1 MGFFKKLKF
10 WRKRKE
16 RVELKEHIEILEN
29 IMQEL
34 LKILEKK
41 DREREEVEVTL
52 QGRIRELEEQIAAKG
67 GEMDTAQEE
76 HLEEALPGN
85 MDECTQEE
93 LQGTPEE
100 RSSEEAEPGNMDE
113 STEEDKQ
120 QGTPEEGS
128 LEQALPENIDDLFQE
143 APVRNKY
150 VYYAV
155 AVGVLVAAGWW
166 FLSYILFV

>member
-16 RVELKEHIEILEN
+16 RAELKEHVEILGN
-29 IMQEL
+29 IIQEL

-85 MDECTQEE
+85 IDDTSQ
-93 LQGTPEE
+93 
-100 RSSEEAEPGNMDE
+100 
-113 STEEDKQ
+113 EDKL

>member
-85 MDECTQEE
+85 MDECTQE
-93 LQGTPEE
+93 
-100 RSSEEAEPGNMDE
+100 
-113 STEEDKQ
+113 DKQ

-166 FLSYILFV
+166 FLSKKLFV